1 MPMLRLLG
9 CGSTEHGCPA
19 LYDTD
24 ADVLI
29 VQGRTARGGTAVL
42 VPATIGDW
50 AEPGMTV
57 PVEATETPGVVL
69 VTGDPVDE
77 QTLAK
82 LLLEEDEAAVS
93 IPKHSR

>member
-29 VQGRTARGGTAVL
+29 VQGRTARDGAAVL
-42 VPATIGDW
+42 VPATVSDW
-50 AEPGMTV
+50 AEPGMSV
-57 PVEATETPGVVL
+57 PVEKTQTPGVVL

-77 QTLAK
+77 QTLDK
-82 LLLEEDEAAVS
+82 LLLEEDETAVS
-93 IPKHSR
+93 IPKHPR